1 MITASHTQISEILKT
16 LPIGLYLGDRTP
28 VVYEETGDSYANLM
42 DGTIH
47 VSGETVMLGLA
58 HLPSDTDPYEFENAI
73 RAILYHELSHIIMT
87 PKTLKNDSEKIINC
101 FEDERIETLLFKYY
115 LGVDFKKMCL
125 AINGWTKDWKPM
137 DARMYFYGI
146 CRFRQG
152 PAKFVR
158 RVAELIHKWKSL
170 RADANEYRAED
181 YRDDVMRFWDDVR
194 NDWNQNRR
202 QRQDEQEQ
210 RNQERNQREQQ
221 QKQNQQGQNGQQGQQ
236 GGSNGQSGEQNDQQ
250 QGGGQSG
257 KDGKQDQNGKGGSDK
272 QNESGSDK
280 GKDKDNGGS
289 GKEGGQDQDGQESGK
304 GAQGDNAG
312 DQQDKG
318 GKNDQGKQAGKDK
331 SNGKDKQDESNG
343 SGDKKDKP
351 ETGDGSEGGS
361 DGDEQDGQ
369 NNGGG
374 NSNDGQ
380 DGEDGEDS
388 SNDGNSGEG
397 EDGDSNGSDADG
409 DSEGKEGQDGGDE
422 TENGKP
428 AHGKPTRGRN
438 GGNAK
443 EQNGRSGLDDDVDE
457 SSESEGASGSEEEED
472 FDSKEI
478 GQSVEQGNGKDID
491 DITRESIALDVKRIL
506 GKFHDEKIGRV
517 LERLIIQHNKKRMLR
532 TPMSRGYT
540 GKVGYK
546 DVAVRHDYR
555 WFTRKGGGGENM
567 YGSTHF
573 TLWVDCSGSFC
584 EEIGRINSVVHEL
597 NELARRI
604 GREFSFDVVQM
615 TMKNRVVSTK
625 AELTSGGCNGFG
637 PGVEECIR
645 KTRKT
650 GCNNYNVVVW
660 DGDMFSGFCRNE
672 RERYLPVLRKAFNNQ
687 NTVIVTDG
695 DNEAYTRNYTPNAR
709 VKVIHDRYSVHFVDA
724 LLELLAQ
731 VLV

>member
-28 VVYEETGDSYANLM
+28 VVYEESGDSYANLM

-58 HLPSDTDPYEFENAI
+58 HLPADTDPYEFENAI

-87 PKTLKNDSEKIINC
+87 PKTLKNDSEHIVNI

-115 LGVDFKKMCL
+115 LGVNFKKMCL
-125 AINGWTKDWKPM
+125 ALNGWTKDWKPT
-137 DARMYFYGI
+137 DARTYFYGI

-181 YRDDVMRFWDDVR
+181 YRDDIMRFWNDVK
-194 NDWNQNRR
+194 NDWSQNKQ

-210 RNQERNQREQQ
+210 RNDERNQREQQ
-221 QKQNQQGQNGQQGQQ
+221 QKQDKQNQNGQQGQQ

-257 KDGKQDQNGKGGSDK
+257 KDGKQNDKGGKNANGGKGGKDK
-272 QNESGSDK
+272 QNESSD
-280 GKDKDNGGS
+280 GKDKNDGG
-289 GKEGGQDQDGQESGK
+289 
-304 GAQGDNAG
+304 
-312 DQQDKG
+312 
-318 GKNDQGKQAGKDK
+318 AGKDGDEK
-331 SNGKDKQDESNG
+331 KDGKDSGNG
-343 SGDKKDKP
+343 SD
-351 ETGDGSEGGS
+351 GGS

-374 NSNDGQ
+374 NSNGGQ

-388 SNDGNSGEG
+388 SNGGNSGEG
-397 EDGDSNGSDADG
+397 EDGDQDGNQNGSDGDSDG
-409 DSEGKEGQDGGDE
+409 DSEVKDGQDGGDE

-428 AHGKPTRGRN
+428 AHGKPTRDRN
-438 GGNAK
+438 GGTAK
-443 EQNGRSGLDDDVDE
+443 EQNGRSGLDDSSDE
-457 SSESEGASGSEEEED
+457 DAESDGASGSEKEED
-472 FDSKEI
+472 FDAKEI
-478 GQSVEQGNGKDID
+478 GESVEQGNGDDID
-491 DITRESIALDVKRIL
+491 GITRESIALDVKRIL
-506 GKFHDEKIGRV
+506 GKFHDEKVGRV

-573 TLWVDCSGSFC
+573 TLWVDCSGSFYD
-584 EEIGRINSVVHEL
+584 EIGRINSVVHEL

-625 AELTSGGCNGFG
+625 TELTSGGCNGFG

-645 KTRKT
+645 KTRKA

-695 DNEAYTRNYTPNAR
+695 DNESYTRNYTPNAR